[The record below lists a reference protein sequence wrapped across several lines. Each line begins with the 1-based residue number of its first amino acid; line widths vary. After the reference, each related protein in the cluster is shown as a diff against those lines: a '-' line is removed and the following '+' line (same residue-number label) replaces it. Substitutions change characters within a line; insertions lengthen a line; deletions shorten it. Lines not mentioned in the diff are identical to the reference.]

1 MLKKILIGSSAIF
14 VGIILLVAIFGES
27 NDERNQRLSN
37 EKKIADSIEK
47 IVLIKKKEKDSI
59 HSYRLKNDRSY
70 RDSLALV
77 EKLEREKREA
87 DEKAALE
94 KDKFENPQNYINV
107 TKSGW
112 EVSGFGTVALA
123 TFTLKNES
131 SRDVADI
138 KMKFTFKGES
148 GTELRNEVKII
159 PILLKA
165 GQTKVVKKENL
176 GFYPQNASTMSTEFI
191 SYDRVVN

>member
-1 MLKKILIGSSAIF
+1 MLKKILIGSFAIF

-27 NDERNQRLSN
+27 NDERNTRLLK
-37 EKKIADSIEK
+37 EKKIEDSIEK

-77 EKLEREKREA
+77 EKLEIEKREA
-87 DEKAALE
+87 DERAALE

-112 EVSGFGTVALA
+112 
-123 TFTLKNES
+123 K
-131 SRDVADI
+131 
-138 KMKFTFKGES
+138 
-148 GTELRNEVKII
+148 
-159 PILLKA
+159 
-165 GQTKVVKKENL
+165 
-176 GFYPQNASTMSTEFI
+176 
-191 SYDRVVN
+191 